1 MIKRYYELPLKSSS
15 LFSKKEH
22 ATCDI
27 KQSIAHYI
35 HLINT
40 SSFGEC
46 GFDETF
52 GCSIWELDFDNLKSA
67 NKLRTLIKTSLEDSI
82 KTQEKRLA
90 NVVVEAKIKQEE
102 ILSTDA
108 SNRIKKRVDI
118 IVKAKVKKTNED
130 FKYLEYFYIG
140 PLSYQ

>member
-1 MIKRYYELPLKSSS
+1 MSKRYYEIPLKPAH
-15 LFSKKEH
+15 FFTKKEH
-22 ATCDI
+22 DTCTI

-46 GFDETF
+46 TFDETF

-67 NKLRTLIKTSLEDSI
+67 NKLKSLIKTSLEDSI
-82 KTQEKRLA
+82 KAHEKRLTHV
-90 NVVVEAKIKQEE
+90 NVEAKIKQEE
-102 ILSTDA
+102 LLNSNA
-108 SNRIKKRVDI
+108 VNRIKKRVDLVI
-118 IVKAKVKKTNED
+118 KAKVKKTNED
-130 FKYLEYFYIG
+130 FQYVEYFYIG